1 MQLQP
6 LGIRVDEDCGLTGDV
21 FMGKITK
28 DPLMSPSKM
37 LYLPSQGSSGVVIT
51 EEVLGVVST
60 YISIMYLH
68 EKEQRGCK
76 ERKRGRELGMDEL
89 GNVCSGGDGTEM

>member
-6 LGIRVDEDCGLTGDV
+6 LGIRVDEECGLTGEM

-28 DPLMSPSKM
+28 DPLMSPSNM

-51 EEVLGVVST
+51 EEVLVVMST
-60 YISIMYLH
+60 YISTMYLH
-68 EKEQRGCK
+68 DKEQRFQGK
-76 ERKRGRELGMDEL
+76 EEGA
-89 GNVCSGGDGTEM
+89 